1 MIPAR
6 TARLIVRSAGTALV
20 VAVVAVLVA
29 IYLRSEGNGTGAPA
43 PLRQASTTRGT
54 GGEQGSK
61 SNGSASSTGGNGG
74 NGGNGGGGN
83 GGSGGSGSSTCAP
96 PRVCGSP
103 AGAGGSSTSSAPAT
117 YTGAV
122 VENPYGPVQV
132 SVTEQGG
139 KLVDVKALQ
148 MPTEHALSQEISEHV
163 APMLRTEALQAQ
175 SAEIN
180 VVSGATYTSEG
191 FASSLQAALRQAG

>member
-1 MIPAR
+1 MIGAK
-6 TARLIVRSAGTALV
+6 TLRLIRRLAGT
-20 VAVVAVLVA
+20 VAVVAVVTVLVV
-29 IYLRSEGNGTGAPA
+29 IYLRSEGKGTGA
-43 PLRQASTTRGT
+43 QALVPRTSASRST

-61 SNGSASSTGGNGG
+61 SNGSTGSTGGNGG
-74 NGGNGGGGN
+74 NGGS
-83 GGSGGSGSSTCAP
+83 GSSGSSTCAP
-96 PRVCGSP
+96 PRVCGSQ
-103 AGAGGSSTSSAPAT
+103 ASAGGSSTAPGSSAPAT
-117 YTGAV
+117 YTGTV

-139 KLVDVKALQ
+139 KIVDVKPLQ
-148 MPTEHALSQEISEHV
+148 LPTEHALSQEISEQV

-191 FASSLQAALRQAG
+191 FASSLQAAIRQAG

>member
-1 MIPAR
+1 MIAAK
-6 TARLIVRSAGTALV
+6 TVRLVVRSLGTALV
-20 VAVVAVLVA
+20 VAVVAVLVV
-29 IYLRSEGNGTGAPA
+29 IYLRSEGNGTGALA
-43 PLRQASTTRGT
+43 PVRQASTTRSSGSSS
-54 GGEQGSK
+54 GGEQGPG
-61 SNGSASSTGGNGG
+61 SNSS
-74 NGGNGGGGN
+74 
-83 GGSGGSGSSTCAP
+83 SGGSAGSGSGPCEP
-96 PRVCGSP
+96 PRVCGSQSS
-103 AGAGGSSTSSAPAT
+103 AGGSSASQGSSAPAT
-117 YTGAV
+117 YTGSV

-139 KLVDVKALQ
+139 KIVDVKALQ

-180 VVSGATYTSEG
+180 VISGATYTSEG

>member
-1 MIPAR
+1 MIGAKKL
-6 TARLIVRSAGTALV
+6 RLIRRLAGTAAVIAVVTVLV
-20 VAVVAVLVA
+20 V
-29 IYLRSEGNGTGAPA
+29 IYLRSEGNGTGAQVPV
-43 PLRQASTTRGT
+43 PRTSASRST

-61 SNGSASSTGGNGG
+61 SNGSNGG
-74 NGGNGGGGN
+74 NGGNGGS
-83 GGSGGSGSSTCAP
+83 GSSGSSTCAP
-96 PRVCGSP
+96 PRVCGSQ
-103 AGAGGSSTSSAPAT
+103 ASAGGSSTSSGSSAPAT
-117 YTGAV
+117 YTGTV

-139 KLVDVKALQ
+139 KIVEVKALQ
-148 MPTEHALSQEISEHV
+148 LPTEHALSQEISEQV

-191 FASSLQAALRQAG
+191 FASSLQAAIRQVG